1 MCKLG
6 APWRF
11 GLRLLIASLLLCSLW
26 AQAAQLGS
34 GHVDQVRVDG
44 RQMAITAWAASER
57 PELFITAAIVRLD
70 GRVIYHGRV
79 QRMDRPDVVAATG
92 RPDWLG
98 SGISMRFALPRDHAP
113 GEHLLSVSVHRSDG
127 GDFALAIDPHL
138 SHVELPAWPQPSWP
152 VIIALLLAAALPLAV
167 LVLPLVR
174 AWPRAWPQP
183 RAFGA
188 ALTVSFALLVASG
201 TTGSSLALLLRPPS
215 VLAESTQ
222 AWFGEPRMVRS
233 DEWEVITPLALAQAR
248 HDPPWPVINHNLGED
263 GQNML
268 VIGMTGMPV
277 AHASTLAR
285 PATWGFFAFD
295 QRRALAWCWWLPLF
309 GGFAAFWRLLQG
321 LTGLAWRPAA
331 ALAACLALAP
341 YGVAFSFWPVYLVM
355 FAALGLLAFDRLLHA
370 RSSTAALGWGAGLG
384 WAGAGYALVLYP
396 AWQISLAWLC
406 APLALAW
413 AWRERARWHWRLPQT
428 LGAALALLVVSAL
441 LAAWWLD
448 AREAVAVIQDTVYP
462 GRRVSEAGGD
472 IDRWFL
478 LKGWLNPFTL
488 YVDTPMVSAE
498 AASFAFLWLPTAVLA
513 SRHMLRARRV
523 DPVALALLAFAAFAL
538 TFQFIGFAPWL
549 ARATLWGSVT
559 SYRLDLALGMAQ
571 LLLIGWWLAQDGND
585 GAPTR
590 KLMAAA
596 LVLTVLVL
604 AAIELSTMPLDI
616 ADGLPAGIVFGAVLA
631 MAGCAA
637 LLALRSAGAFIAL
650 YGGWTLAAALPFH
663 PLGSAPASLTLV
675 APLRA
680 AGLADPHPDAA
691 GRRGVAV
698 VGARDWAMTLPA
710 AGVPV
715 VNSVFYHPQPAL
727 WSRLD
732 PTGAQRP
739 IYNRY
744 QRLMF
749 ELGVPARGA
758 SQQIQ
763 SPRLDEVRVTLEPT
777 RFDFRA
783 LGARWVIMPAADGA
797 RVAGNPTLARIA
809 TGDGAAATPYALFA
823 VKP

>member
-1 MCKLG
+1 MPMCAYVGSK
-6 APWRF
+6 P
-11 GLRLLIASLLLCSLW
+11 IA
-26 AQAAQLGS
+26 
-34 GHVDQVRVDG
+34 
-44 RQMAITAWAASER
+44 T
-57 PELFITAAIVRLD
+57 
-70 GRVIYHGRV
+70 
-79 QRMDRPDVVAATG
+79 
-92 RPDWLG
+92 
-98 SGISMRFALPRDHAP
+98 
-113 GEHLLSVSVHRSDG
+113 
-127 GDFALAIDPHL
+127 
-138 SHVELPAWPQPSWP
+138 
-152 VIIALLLAAALPLAV
+152 
-167 LVLPLVR
+167 
-174 AWPRAWPQP
+174 
-183 RAFGA
+183 
-188 ALTVSFALLVASG
+188 
-201 TTGSSLALLLRPPS
+201 
-215 VLAESTQ
+215 
-222 AWFGEPRMVRS
+222 
-233 DEWEVITPLALAQAR
+233 
-248 HDPPWPVINHNLGED
+248 
-263 GQNML
+263 
-268 VIGMTGMPV
+268 
-277 AHASTLAR
+277 
-285 PATWGFFAFD
+285 
-295 QRRALAWCWWLPLF
+295 
-309 GGFAAFWRLLQG
+309 
-321 LTGLAWRPAA
+321 
-331 ALAACLALAP
+331 
-341 YGVAFSFWPVYLVM
+341 
-355 FAALGLLAFDRLLHA
+355 
-370 RSSTAALGWGAGLG
+370 
-384 WAGAGYALVLYP
+384 
-396 AWQISLAWLC
+396 
-406 APLALAW
+406 
-413 AWRERARWHWRLPQT
+413 
-428 LGAALALLVVSAL
+428 
-441 LAAWWLD
+441 
-448 AREAVAVIQDTVYP
+448 
-462 GRRVSEAGGD
+462 
-472 IDRWFL
+472 
-478 LKGWLNPFTL
+478 
-488 YVDTPMVSAE
+488 VDTPMVSAE

-523 DPVALALLAFAAFAL
+523 DPVGLALLAFAAFAL

-590 KLMAAA
+590 KLMAAT
-596 LVLTVLVL
+596 LVLTVLIL

-637 LLALRSAGAFIAL
+637 LLALRSAGAFMAL

-663 PLGSAPASLTLV
+663 PLGSAPASLTLA

-680 AGLADPHPDAA
+680 AGLADPHADAA

-763 SPRLDEVRVTLEPT
+763 SPRLDEVRVTLEPAH
-777 RFDFRA
+777 FDFRT
-783 LGARWVIMPAADGA
+783 LGARWVLMPAADGS

-809 TGDGAAATPYALFA
+809 TGEGAAATPYALFA

>member
-1 MCKLG
+1 MLSG
-6 APWRF
+6 
-11 GLRLLIASLLLCSLW
+11 LLLALGV
-26 AQAAQLGS
+26 AATAATAAPAGR
-34 GHVDQVRVDG
+34 GHVDGVALDG
-44 RQMAITAWAASER
+44 RQMTVAGWAASEQ
-57 PELFITAAIVRLD
+57 PELFVTNLIVNLD
-70 GRVIYHGRV
+70 GRQVYRGRMQGV
-79 QRMDRPDVVAATG
+79 DRPDVAQVLQ
-92 RPDWLG
+92 RPDWRG
-98 SGISMRFALPRDHAP
+98 SGFSVRFMLPQRLPP
-113 GEHLLSVSVHRSDG
+113 GSYTIDVSARRGDG
-127 GDFALAIDPHL
+127 SEFPLAIDP
-138 SHVELPAWPQPSWP
+138 VMARVTVAGPAPPSNA
-152 VIIALLLAAALPLAV
+152 VLATLLLAAALPLAA
-167 LVLPLVR
+167 LVLPSIR
-174 AWPRAWPQP
+174 AWPRGMLPSRGFAW
-183 RAFGA
+183 ALA
-188 ALTVSFALLVASG
+188 ASFALLVAIG
-201 TTGSSLALLLRPPS
+201 ATGSSLALLLRAPA
-215 VLAESTQ
+215 VTVESMSP
-222 AWFGEPRMVRS
+222 WFGQPQTVRS
-233 DEWEVITPLALAQAR
+233 DEWEVLTPLALAQGAHVPR
-248 HDPPWPVINHNLGED
+248 WPVLNRNLGEQ

-268 VIGMTGMPV
+268 VMGMTGLPV
-277 AHASTLAR
+277 AHLSALAK
-285 PATWGFFAFD
+285 PATWGHFVLD
-295 QRRALAWCWWLPLF
+295 PRRALAWTWWLPIIGALGALWCLF
-309 GGFAAFWRLLQG
+309 MR
-321 LTGLAWRPAA
+321 LTGLRWQPAA
-331 ALAACLALAP
+331 ALAAALVLAP
-341 YGVAFSFWPVYLVM
+341 YSVGFSFWPAYLVM
-355 FAALGLLAFDRLLHA
+355 FAALGLLALDRLLHA
-370 RSSTAALGWGAGLG
+370 SRTAAGLAWGGALGWSA
-384 WAGAGYALVLYP
+384 AGYALVLYP
-396 AWQISLAWLC
+396 AWQISLATLC
-406 APLALAW
+406 VPLALAW
-413 AWRERARWHWRLPQT
+413 AWRERTRWHWRRPQT
-428 LGAALALLVVSAL
+428 LGLLAALALAATL
-441 LAAWWLD
+441 LLAWWLD
-448 AREAVAVIQDTVYP
+448 AREAVAAMRETVYP
-462 GRRVSEAGGD
+462 GRRVTEAGGD

-523 DPVALALLAFAAFAL
+523 DPVGLALLAFAAFAL

-590 KLMAAA
+590 KLMAAT
-596 LVLTVLVL
+596 LVLTVLIL

-637 LLALRSAGAFIAL
+637 LLALRSAGAFMAL

-663 PLGSAPASLTLV
+663 PLGSAPASLTLA

-680 AGLADPHPDAA
+680 AGLADPHADAA

-763 SPRLDEVRVTLEPT
+763 SPRLDEVRVTLEPAH
-777 RFDFRA
+777 FDFRT
-783 LGARWVIMPAADGA
+783 LGARWVLMPAADGS

-809 TGDGAAATPYALFA
+809 TGEGAAATPYALFA